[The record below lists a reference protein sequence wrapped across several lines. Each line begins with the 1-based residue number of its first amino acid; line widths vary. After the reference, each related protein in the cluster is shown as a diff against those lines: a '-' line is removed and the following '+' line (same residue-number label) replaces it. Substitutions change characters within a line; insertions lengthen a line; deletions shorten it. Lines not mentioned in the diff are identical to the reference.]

1 MTANRPSE
9 GTLEGLFVAGA
20 EGLTEDLLDGSL
32 QGHAAGMGSRGK
44 KAAYVFPS
52 HTFRNLRKMS

>member
-1 MTANRPSE
+1 
-9 GTLEGLFVAGA
+9 VAGA